1 MIACML
7 TRTAIPENV
16 LAAAAERLLRAE
28 ATKTPCAP
36 VRDLIGADDLYA
48 AYAVQQRVVDSHLA
62 QGSVVVGRKIGL
74 TSPAVQK
81 QFGVDRPDFGR
92 LFDHMAYIGGD
103 TVPVGSILQPR
114 VEAEIAF
121 ILARDLDTG
130 NLDVDQVRGA
140 VDYAVAAI
148 EICGSRIASW
158 DIGFGD
164 TVADNAST
172 GAYVLG
178 PRRMKLSEFEPQ
190 DVEMSMSI
198 DGSEV
203 SSGNGTACLGSPL
216 NAVVWLA
223 RQARDLGDPLRAGEV
238 VLSGALGPMHPVT
251 ASGQV
256 TANISTLGNVTVKF
270 S

>member
-1 MIACML
+1 ML
-7 TRTAIPENV
+7 SRTAIPENL
-16 LAAAAERLLRAE
+16 LAEAAERLLLAE

-36 VRDLIGADDLYA
+36 VRDLIGTDDLHA
-48 AYAVQQRVVDSHLA
+48 AYAVQQRIVDSRVA

-74 TSPAVQK
+74 TSPAVQE

-92 LFDHMAYIGGD
+92 LFGHMAYIGGD
-103 TVPVGSILQPR
+103 TVPLGSILQPR

-121 ILARDLDTG
+121 VLAKDLDAG
-130 NLDVDQVRGA
+130 DCDVDQVRQA

-148 EICGSRIASW
+148 EICGSRIAHW
-158 DIGFGD
+158 DISFGD

-172 GAYVLG
+172 GAFVLG
-178 PRRMKLSEFEPQ
+178 PRRMTLSEFEPR

-198 DGSEV
+198 DGMEV
-203 SSGNGTACLGSPL
+203 STGNGAACLGNPL
-216 NAVVWLA
+216 NAVAWLA

-238 VLSGALGPMHPVT
+238 VLSGALGPMHSVT

-256 TANISTLGNVTVKF
+256 TARISTLGNVTVEF
-270 S
+270 R